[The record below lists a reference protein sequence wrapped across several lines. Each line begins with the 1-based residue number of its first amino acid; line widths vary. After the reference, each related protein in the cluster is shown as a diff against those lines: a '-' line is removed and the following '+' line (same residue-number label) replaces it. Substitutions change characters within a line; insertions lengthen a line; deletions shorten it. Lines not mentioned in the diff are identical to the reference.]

1 MPEYNYS
8 EELKKELLES
18 IASVE
23 DVDTEYFLIPFRAM
37 VEQYVKKS
45 QDMSQMRV
53 VSLAKQLL
61 DAMDDK

>member
-8 EELKKELLES
+8 EELKQELLES

-53 VSLAKQLL
+53 ISLAKQLL